1 MSKRIL
7 TLNNFNIGKY
17 ISFLKPC
24 NQIGKFVPQW
34 FSIGSAFAMV
44 LYFTLYHFGSN
55 HMSHIGNISAKTF
68 GERCKPRDSSK
79 KFEQGSNVCALEAI
93 QRQKALQ

>member
-1 MSKRIL
+1 
-7 TLNNFNIGKY
+7 
-17 ISFLKPC
+17 
-24 NQIGKFVPQW
+24 
-34 FSIGSAFAMV
+34 
-44 LYFTLYHFGSN
+44 
-55 HMSHIGNISAKTF
+55 MSHIGNISAKTF